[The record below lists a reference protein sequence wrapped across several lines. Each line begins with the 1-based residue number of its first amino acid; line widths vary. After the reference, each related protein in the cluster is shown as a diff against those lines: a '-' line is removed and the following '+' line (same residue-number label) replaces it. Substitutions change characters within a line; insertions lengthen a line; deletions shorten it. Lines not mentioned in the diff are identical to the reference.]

1 MNRAG
6 APWRMSLAELRT
18 LPLAVNVETAAAA
31 LGVSRAAA
39 YDAIAHDEFPARVI
53 YVGRRIKV
61 VTASLI
67 DLLDNRAAGSTA

>member
-6 APWRMSLAELRT
+6 ESGRMSLAELRT
-18 LPLAVNVETAAAA
+18 LPPAVNVETAAAA

-39 YDAIAHDEFPARVI
+39 YDAIARDEFPARVI